1 MKSHGKKPEKS
12 FEKWNRDTL
21 TQVFGLHFIENHPLL
36 QQWLQYSSSFTK
48 EEKQYLINLQNN
60 AAYRLD
66 TWNTAEL
73 RFKFISFIVNMANL
87 DTDVSTSFLSRK
99 INAAVQDQQM
109 SGVVDFFVATGSVEP
124 REPLFFFLHEYKQER
139 KRESD
144 PLGQLL
150 AAMLTAQALNESE
163 GRKPHPI
170 YGCYVVGRMWFF
182 VVLEGL
188 EYSVSLEYS
197 ALKEEIF
204 GIVSALRFVR
214 EQILEILQDS
224 SRTGL

>member
-1 MKSHGKKPEKS
+1 MKSHGKKSDKS
-12 FEKWNRDTL
+12 FEKWNRDEIARAFDVKRL
-21 TQVFGLHFIENHPLL
+21 PHSPLL
-36 QQWLQYSSSFTK
+36 EKWLQFSSPISQ
-48 EEKQYLINLQNN
+48 EEKAVLETLRQSLEAN
-60 AAYRLD
+60 AD
-66 TWNTAEL
+66 IWNEEEL
-73 RFKFISFIVNMANL
+73 KFKFISFVVNMAQL
-87 DTDVSTSFLSRK
+87 DTDVSRSFLDRK
-99 INAAVQDQQM
+99 ITAVVQDRTM
-109 SGVVDFFVATGSVEP
+109 SGVVDFLVATGNIEP
-124 REPLFFFLHEYKQER
+124 QEPFFFLHEYKQER

-182 VVLEGL
+182 VVLKGL
-188 EYSVSLEYS
+188 EYSVSQEYV
-197 ALKEEIF
+197 ATQEAIF